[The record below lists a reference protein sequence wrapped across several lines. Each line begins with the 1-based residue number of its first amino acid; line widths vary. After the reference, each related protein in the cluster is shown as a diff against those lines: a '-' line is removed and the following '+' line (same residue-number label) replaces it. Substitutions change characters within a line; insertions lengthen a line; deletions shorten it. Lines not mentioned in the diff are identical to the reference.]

1 MLFDIQINK
10 NIKEISKH
18 VKDNSDSGWNSTLQE
33 YFQTSEL
40 SHDSLTNTYLEKQI
54 RTYSIKRK
62 FSFSKKTVFFV
73 EVLTSGF
80 TQMDLFFE
88 SINVVELTEVI
99 ADEWSSLISDFGGQL
114 GLWVGISLTNV
125 MELIFFVHWL
135 LILKFGKSAV
145 RKTARAVRRL
155 SIQTA
160 AQEVVVARKSVN
172 VWKRKS
178 VGQAVGV
185 RDELQDF

>member
-10 NIKEISKH
+10 NIKEISKN
-18 VKDNSDSGWNSTLQE
+18 VKNNSDSGWNSSLQE

-40 SHDSLTNTYLEKQI
+40 SHNSLTNIYLEKQI

-88 SINVVELTEVI
+88 SMNVVELTEVI

-135 LILKFGKSAV
+135 LVLKFGKSAV
-145 RKTARAVRRL
+145 RKTTRAVRRL
-155 SIQTA
+155 SIQTG

-178 VGQAVGV
+178 VEQAVGV
-185 RDELQDF
+185 GEELQEF

>member
-1 MLFDIQINK
+1 
-10 NIKEISKH
+10 
-18 VKDNSDSGWNSTLQE
+18 
-33 YFQTSEL
+33 
-40 SHDSLTNTYLEKQI
+40 
-54 RTYSIKRK
+54 
-62 FSFSKKTVFFV
+62 
-73 EVLTSGF
+73 
-80 TQMDLFFE
+80 MDLFFE
-88 SINVVELTEVI
+88 NMNVVELTEVI

-155 SIQTA
+155 SIQTV

-172 VWKRKS
+172 VWKKKSDEKS
-178 VGQAVGV
+178 VGV
-185 RDELQDF
+185 REELQDF

>member
-10 NIKEISKH
+10 NIKEISKN
-18 VKDNSDSGWNSTLQE
+18 VINNSDSGWNSSLQE

-40 SHDSLTNTYLEKQI
+40 SHNSLTNMHLEKQI
-54 RTYSIKRK
+54 RTYSIKKK

-88 SINVVELTEVI
+88 NMNVVELTEVI

-135 LILKFGKSAV
+135 LVLKFGKSAV
-145 RKTARAVRRL
+145 RKTTRAVRRL
-155 SIQTA
+155 SIQTG

-172 VWKRKS
+172 VWKSKS
-178 VGQAVGV
+178 VEQAVGV
-185 RDELQDF
+185 GEELQEF